1 MFRNL
6 DAELKRKGMTRGDLA
21 KAMNITPSTM
31 SMKLNGK
38 SGLTLNEALRI
49 KGILEVDIPIEQLF
63 YTEMPTTKTA

>member
-38 SGLTLNEALRI
+38 SGLTLKEALRI
-49 KGILEVDIPIEQLF
+49 KDILNVDIPIEQLF
-63 YTEMPTTKTA
+63 YAERPLTKSA